1 MTSRD
6 ALVRSGVR
14 IGGFNHDKTHLVITL
29 PPPVPSNEACH
40 QLQAAALR
48 VREAILQIMYHSGSG
63 HVGSALSQTDILVAL
78 YHRALRVD
86 PHRLDWPQRDRFVLS
101 KGHGGL
107 GLVAVLADCDFIN
120 PDDLSTFG
128 KTGSA
133 LGMHMHHRKVPAI
146 EVATGSL
153 GHGLGIAVGM
163 ALGVRL
169 KGWPSRTVCLLSD
182 GECYEGSTWEAALAA
197 SAQRLH
203 RLIAVVDRNRLTMD
217 GFTEQEVPLEPLAD
231 KWASFGWRVINCDGH
246 DFRQLCASIET
257 ALSEPDTA
265 DVGTMRP
272 TVILAQT
279 VKGKGVDFMEDEP
292 KWHYGALDSAM
303 YARALASVRLQY
315 QSLS

>member
-1 MTSRD
+1 M
-6 ALVRSGVR
+6 VIPIPRS
-14 IGGFNHDKTHLVITL
+14 TL
-29 PPPVPSNEACH
+29 SNEECH

-48 VREAILQIMYHSGSG
+48 VRESILQIMYHSGSG

-107 GLVAVLADCDFIN
+107 GLAAVLADCGFIN

-133 LGMHMHHRKVPAI
+133 LGMHMHHRRVPAI

-197 SAQRLH
+197 GAQRLH

-231 KWASFGWRVINCDGH
+231 KWAAFGWRVIHCDGH
-246 DFRQLCASIET
+246 DFIPLCANIEI
-257 ALSEPDTA
+257 ALAEPDAA
-265 DVGTMRP
+265 DAEAKRP

-279 VKGKGVDFMEDEP
+279 VKGKGVDFMENEA

-303 YARALASVRLQY
+303 YAKALASVRHQY
-315 QSLS
+315 KALS